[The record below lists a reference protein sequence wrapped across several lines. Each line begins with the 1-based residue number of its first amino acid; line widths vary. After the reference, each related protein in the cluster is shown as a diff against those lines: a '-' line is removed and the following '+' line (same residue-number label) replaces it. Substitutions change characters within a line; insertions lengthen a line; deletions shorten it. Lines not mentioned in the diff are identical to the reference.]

1 MTPRSQD
8 DRGVSLIELVVVVA
22 ILGVVSLVLG
32 TLFSNM
38 WRSQVAVAA
47 QSQATTRGQL
57 VASEVERA
65 MRNAV
70 AFDVS
75 ADGSTIRVN
84 TALGGGLQCQ
94 AFQLAADGLHMT
106 VSSSPAPSSGWPVW
120 QADVAAGSGA
130 FISQSGNSVAYNF
143 DALSRSGAQAVA
155 APVHFQGTAY
165 MRNSAAGSLS
175 PCW

>member
-1 MTPRSQD
+1 MTRRRQD
-8 DRGVSLIELVVVVA
+8 DRGVSLVELVVVVA

-32 TLFSNM
+32 TLFSNI
-38 WRSQVAVAA
+38 WRSQAAVAA

-57 VASEVERA
+57 IASEVERA

-84 TALGGGLQCQ
+84 TALGGALKCQ
-94 AFQLAADGLHMT
+94 AFRLAADGLHMT
-106 VSSSPAPSSGWPVW
+106 VSASPAASSGWPLW
-120 QADVAAGSGA
+120 QTDVAAGSGA
-130 FISQSGNSVAYNF
+130 FISKNGNSIDYTF
-143 DALSRSGAQAVA
+143 DALSRSGSQTVA
-155 APVHFQGTAY
+155 AAVHFQGTAY

>member
-1 MTPRSQD
+1 M
-8 DRGVSLIELVVVVA
+8 GISLIELVVVVA

-32 TLFSNM
+32 TLFSNI
-38 WRSQVAVAA
+38 WRSQVAVSA
-47 QSQATTRGQL
+47 QSQATARGQL
-57 VASEVERA
+57 VASEMERA

-84 TALGGGLQCQ
+84 TALSGGLQCQ
-94 AFQLAADGLHMT
+94 AFQLAADGLHMS
-106 VSSSPAPSSGWPVW
+106 VSSSPAVPSGWPLW
-120 QADVAAGSGA
+120 QTDVTAGSGA
-130 FISQSGNSVAYNF
+130 FASKNGNSIAYNF
-143 DALSRSGAQAVA
+143 DALSKSGAQTVA